1 MELAC
6 NKIESSKVR
15 TLTEIEEG
23 YKLVSMNLLS
33 CYNGIHPDSLSK
45 LSNVIFNIILH
56 NKMYIKKGDNKYK
69 ENEAKRIF
77 STILSQPSDLAYNI
91 HPVKYLNGEST
102 ENDISNIVKRIDEL
116 EEYNMFYVWKF
127 KQPYT
132 YIYIMERYI
141 NSWKYYNKKG
151 ILSIKSLRKITSLT
165 KDLIDTMIC
174 LENKRD
180 RSPNKEEIEES
191 FGYFINKL
199 LTKIDPNIEKQLTK
213 FTKGI
218 NIYSYISTLVG
229 ELKKI
234 ENTENIEYDEQFIN
248 RLPTSI
254 KNKLLKLHSNSHTNA
269 NTPTKVNEGEDM
281 NLEMSELI
289 PQNPNIVKAKKTKI
303 NKQREIA
310 INILNSEKGP
320 EAEDGSFNNENPFK
334 NPRAFTIF
342 YRSSIKLYNGKAVF
356 YDFVSEIKNAAD
368 IMDLLL
374 KNNRNDLKFLKAWI
388 RNYLTFAL
396 TGNNV
401 YKEEKTSLKTFKDSF
416 EKYNNIYIG

>member
-1 MELAC
+1 
-6 NKIESSKVR
+6 
-15 TLTEIEEG
+15 
-23 YKLVSMNLLS
+23 MN
-33 CYNGIHPDSLSK
+33 
-45 LSNVIFNIILH
+45 
-56 NKMYIKKGDNKYK
+56 IKKEDNKYK
-69 ENEAKRIF
+69 ENEARRIF

-91 HPVKYLNGEST
+91 HPAKYSNGEGP

-116 EEYNMFYVWKF
+116 EEYNIFYVWKF

-165 KDLIDTMIC
+165 KSLIDTMIC
-174 LENKRD
+174 LENKRG
-180 RSPNKEEIEES
+180 RNPNKEEIEES

-199 LTKIDPNIEKQLTK
+199 LTKIDTDIEKKVTK
-213 FTKGI
+213 FTKDM
-218 NIYSYISTLVG
+218 NIYSYITTLVG

-234 ENTENIEYDEQFIN
+234 ENMENIEYDEQFIN
-248 RLPTSI
+248 RLPTNI
-254 KNKLLKLHSNSHTNA
+254 KNKLLKSHSQNVTHPPSNP
-269 NTPTKVNEGEDM
+269 NLNEGKNM
-281 NLEMSELI
+281 NLEMSELV
-289 PQNPNIVKAKKTKI
+289 PQNPNVVKVKKTKI

-310 INILNSEKGP
+310 INILSSEKAP

-342 YRSSIKLYNGKAVF
+342 YRASIKLYNGKAVF
-356 YDFVSEIKNAAD
+356 YDFVSEIGNAAD

-388 RNYLTFAL
+388 RNYLTFSL
-396 TGNNV
+396 TGNNI

-416 EKYNNIYIG
+416 EKYNNSYIG